1 MFKFRYGDNE
11 TKYIDMQLEVSG
23 YKSCNKVKIVQ

>member
-1 MFKFRYGDNE
+1 MLKFRNGDNK
-11 TKYIDMQLEVSG
+11 TKYIDMQLAVSG